1 LEFVNSNLRD
11 CLSQVLIVELDEF
24 GETAEELVL
33 ILSFDLLVARS
44 DIILVIVIPKEFL
57 EALVVVQVLLDLLDH

>member
-1 LEFVNSNLRD
+1 MEFVNSNLRD

>member
-1 LEFVNSNLRD
+1 M
-11 CLSQVLIVELDEF
+11 LIVELDEF

>member
-1 LEFVNSNLRD
+1 M
-11 CLSQVLIVELDEF
+11 LIVELDEF

-33 ILSFDLLVARS
+33 VISFDLLVACS
-44 DIILVIVIPKEFL
+44 DLILVIVIPKEFL